1 MPIYWYVR
9 EKVLQS
15 DGATVKDPAADHYVL
30 YHERGF
36 TEQIV
41 WFVKS
46 TNTLIH
52 FTMVDSLNRSGC
64 GSYVLTRSPRGIK
77 IFTKVRCNLDF
88 SPVSESVSGRCL
100 PENIPSDT

>member
-1 MPIYWYVR
+1 MHFRCLHEPVMNSWDKTACIF
-9 EKVLQS
+9 KVAVSAYLLVCPRKSTES

-46 TNTLIH
+46 RH
-52 FTMVDSLNRSGC
+52 PYSFHDG
-64 GSYVLTRSPRGIK
+64 
-77 IFTKVRCNLDF
+77 
-88 SPVSESVSGRCL
+88 
-100 PENIPSDT
+100 